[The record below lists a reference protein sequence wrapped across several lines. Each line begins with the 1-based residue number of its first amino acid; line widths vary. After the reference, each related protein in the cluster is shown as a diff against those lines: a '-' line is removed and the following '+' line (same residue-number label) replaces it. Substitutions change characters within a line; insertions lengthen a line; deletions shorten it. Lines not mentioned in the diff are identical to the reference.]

1 MNQRNREQ
9 LRAAIVDN
17 LNQGKQTHSPTRD
30 LLKQYRPLKGILT
43 PALENA
49 HRETVT
55 SNAWNLTKPVEKSMA
70 SDATVAQQEVSPWHA
85 ATVAPPAT
93 LAQGTAVE
101 SYTEV
106 KGELRVPNTIN
117 FGLFPTLDP
126 FAKAVYY
133 QLYLLAYGFRRET
146 CTIGLAK
153 LAKSVLMSQR
163 KVQDTVSFLEKRKLI
178 QRVGANLG
186 GSLKGNIY
194 RVFLPNTMASDATT
208 AEATTAEATTAEATT
223 ATRPATLASNTTNKD
238 DDDLQI
244 QSSSKRDFNKCRVEK
259 SCAPAFK
266 RRPEQSTELQSQ
278 TTHLNQTRE
287 MYHRVTGNKWTEADG
302 SSYCQNRIADI
313 PIDKVI
319 STIET
324 ISHRAAVKVNSF
336 NYFVKEILA
345 VSNPRTRM
353 FEKKQLERVA
363 RRVRDNHVGS
373 TRYSASD
380 FVEDVKRACSREG
393 VRFDADLLSELSP

>member
-1 MNQRNREQ
+1 MNQRNKEQ
-9 LRAAIVDN
+9 LRAVIVDN

-43 PALENA
+43 PLQKDVRLEA
-49 HRETVT
+49 T
-55 SNAWNLTKPVEKSMA
+55 NLSEPAEKSMA
-70 SDATVAQQEVSPWHA
+70 TDATVAQREVSPWHA
-85 ATVAPPAT
+85 ATVASPAT
-93 LAQGTAVE
+93 LAQGTAME
-101 SYTEV
+101 SYAEV

-133 QLYLLAYGFRRET
+133 QLYLLAHGFRRET

-163 KVQDTVSFLEKRKLI
+163 KVQDTVSYLEKRRLI
-178 QRVGANLG
+178 QREGAKLG

-194 RVFLPNTMASDATT
+194 RVFLLKALAPGAAL
-208 AEATTAEATTAEATT
+208 AP
-223 ATRPATLASNTTNKD
+223 PATVVPETTLLPNATVAALATNK

-244 QSSSKRDFNKCRVEK
+244 QSSSKRVFNKSPVENCCN
-259 SCAPAFK
+259 SVVRSGPDLHA
-266 RRPEQSTELQSQ
+266 QNG
-278 TTHLNQTRE
+278 HLSLTCE
-287 MYHRVTGNKWTEADG
+287 TYCRVTGNKWTDADG
-302 SSYCQNRIADI
+302 SSYRQNAIANI

-319 STIET
+319 STIQT
-324 ISHRAAVKVNSF
+324 VSHRTVAKVNSF
-336 NYFVKEILA
+336 SYFVKEILA

-353 FEKKQLERVA
+353 FQKKQLERIA
-363 RRVRDNHVGS
+363 RRVRENHIGS

-380 FVEDVKRACSREG
+380 FVEDVKRTCSREG
-393 VRFDADLLSELSP
+393 VWFDADLLSQLYP